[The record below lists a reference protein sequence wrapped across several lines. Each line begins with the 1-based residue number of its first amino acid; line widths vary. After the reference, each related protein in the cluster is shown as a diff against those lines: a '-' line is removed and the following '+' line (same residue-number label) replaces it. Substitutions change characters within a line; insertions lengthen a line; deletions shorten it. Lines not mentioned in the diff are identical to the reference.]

1 MSHITDKHYHIGK
14 FNTPLKITTYIVVKN
29 INMSQVTDKL
39 YHIMLKR
46 TFISKMDP
54 LVTRSVFTL
63 YFLYL

>member
-1 MSHITDKHYHIGK
+1 MSHVTDKHYHISK
-14 FNTPLKITTYIVVKN
+14 FNTPSKITTYILEKN
-29 INMSQVTDKL
+29 ITMSQVTDKL

-54 LVTRSVFTL
+54 LVTMSVFTL